1 MFHARGYRLPDQ
13 CMTMAIATM
22 LSMKVFLQ
30 AMAAQDGSA
39 RQSLTALTGSA
50 RRQGCEGNAEISM
63 AVTGNGQRTTDNGG
77 HDLDQR
83 RRGGSLFPAKRRAA
97 RRGLQHFQRHTDA
110 GLILSNDF
118 FKQLFLQYPTIALL
132 LC

>member
-1 MFHARGYRLPDQ
+1 MLPPFVVRYETQWDSMFHARGYRLPDQ

-63 AVTGNGQRTTDNGG
+63 AVTGNGQRTTDNG
-77 HDLDQR
+77 QR
-83 RRGGSLFPAKRRAA
+83 R
-97 RRGLQHFQRHTDA
+97 T
-110 GLILSNDF
+110 
-118 FKQLFLQYPTIALL
+118 
-132 LC
+132 